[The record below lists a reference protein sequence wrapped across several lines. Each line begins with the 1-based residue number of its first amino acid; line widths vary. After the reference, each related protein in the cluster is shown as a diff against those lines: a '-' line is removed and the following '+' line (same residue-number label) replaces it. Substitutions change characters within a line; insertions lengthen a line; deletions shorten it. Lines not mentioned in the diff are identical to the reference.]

1 MKSLIVYPTSRAIRN
16 ARKEYID
23 NDALLPHMMRMD
35 EFEQRCIVIDG
46 RSMVDTLQRVL
57 LLRKAADFEEFGAFG
72 IDRTLVKFL
81 SNSESFVR
89 FFEELA
95 VEHRDLSDL
104 AEADAYAE
112 FGKHLDV
119 LSKLRSRYR
128 DLLDE
133 RGLYDRMFIPQMY
146 SFNDGFV
153 SQYDQIDIYI
163 EGLLSKYEME
173 LLEKVAE
180 TTKLLLHY
188 AATPFSAKMIESF
201 AQLGITLEKDHDYT
215 IDMSQKRVIAQTPLH
230 SSVDAT
236 VISVQERF
244 EQVSAALVAIEE
256 MVSSGIDPDR
266 IALVL
271 PDESF
276 KEAFRLYDKL
286 NNLNFAMGFDYA
298 NGRNY
303 KILDTLA
310 VYLRS
315 QDKDTLD
322 KLARYGIDMETL
334 EQSALS
340 QSSRIDA
347 ETFFAALGKLPLSEN
362 DPLRQARVEGAKEE
376 FARVFDAERLTPAE
390 WLYLWLSRLSD
401 IRIDDL
407 RGGRITVMGV
417 LETRGVSFDGVV
429 IVDFNEGIVP
439 ASSAKDQFLNTQVRA
454 FAGLPTKADRE
465 SLQKHYY
472 QRLLSQAQKATII
485 YSSGDNKLPSK
496 FLYELGLESA
506 KTQVVRLDLLYDQ
519 PSRIVEESDPIVSDF
534 DPKAYTWSATRLGI
548 WLSCK
553 RKFYYKY
560 IRGVESKPDNGINEG
575 VILHKVL
582 ERLYLDKDHFDD
594 AKMMREYLYRE
605 IDLSLPD
612 DTPRAE
618 YYKILWRRKLE
629 SFIEHELMHFCDGW
643 RVYSTEQVCVGKVYG
658 FDFEGRI
665 DRIDIRDGEAM
676 VIDYKSGSLAEANR
690 TKHLEN
696 ATDFQMNIYRH
707 LLSKR
712 YPDAIYAFQ
721 KILDGGELEEA
732 KALDEKEEHL
742 AMHIEELS
750 QTHEFIATKTDKL
763 AQCKY
768 CEYALMCGRGEYL

>member
-1 MKSLIVYPTSRAIRN
+1 
-16 ARKEYID
+16 
-23 NDALLPHMMRMD
+23 MMRMD
-35 EFEQRCIVIDG
+35 EFEQRCVVIDS
-46 RSMVDTLQRVL
+46 RSMIDPLQRVL
-57 LLRKAADFEEFGAFG
+57 LLREAADFEEFGAFG
-72 IDRTLVKFL
+72 IDRALVKFL
-81 SNSESFVR
+81 SNSESFFR

-128 DLLDE
+128 DLLDD

-153 SQYDQIDIYI
+153 SQYDQIEIHI
-163 EGLLSKYEME
+163 EGLLSRYEME
-173 LLEKVAE
+173 LLGKVAG

-188 AATPFSAKMIESF
+188 AATPFSAKMIENFS
-201 AQLGITLEKDHDYT
+201 QLGIMLKRDHDYT
-215 IDMSQKRVIAQTPLH
+215 IDMSERKMVAQTSIH
-230 SSVDAT
+230 SSIDAR
-236 VISVQERF
+236 VISVQEHF
-244 EQVSAALVAIEE
+244 EQIPAALSSIEE
-256 MVSSGIDPDR
+256 MVSSGIGPDR

-298 NGRNY
+298 NGKNY

-315 QDKDTLD
+315 RDTDALD
-322 KLARYGIDMETL
+322 KLARYGIDMEAL
-334 EQSALS
+334 EQGALA
-340 QSSRIDA
+340 QNTRIG
-347 ETFFAALGKLPLSEN
+347 EGTFFAAFEKLSLGEN
-362 DPLRQARVEGAKEE
+362 DPLRQARVEEAKEE
-376 FARVFDAERLTPAE
+376 FARVFDAERLIPAE
-390 WLYLWLSRLSD
+390 WLHLWLSKLSD

-439 ASSAKDQFLNTQVRA
+439 ASSAKDQFLNTQVRS
-454 FAGLPTKADRE
+454 FASLPTKADRE

-496 FLYELGLESA
+496 FLYELGLES
-506 KTQVVRLDLLYDQ
+506 TQTRSTQLDLLYDQ
-519 PSRIVEESDPIVSDF
+519 PSRIVEERDPIVSSF
-534 DPKAYTWSATRLGI
+534 DPAEQTWSASRLNTWIG
-548 WLSCK
+548 CR
-553 RKFYYKY
+553 RKYYYKY
-560 IRGVESKPDNGINEG
+560 IKGIESKPNTEINEG
-575 VILHKVL
+575 SFLHQL
-582 ERLYLDKDHFDD
+582 LDH
-594 AKMMREYLYRE
+594 LYRE
-605 IDLSLPD
+605 TDHYDSL
-612 DTPRAE
+612 DTMRRQLHKLMDTLLPEGSSRVE
-618 YYKILWRRKLE
+618 YYKILWKRKLE
-629 SFIEHELMHFCDGW
+629 PFIEHEIAHFRSGW
-643 RVYSTEQVCVGKVYG
+643 RVTHREEEYKNEIGSLRFK
-658 FDFEGRI
+658 GRI

-676 VIDYKSGSLAEANR
+676 VIDYKSGKLSEANR
-690 TKHLEN
+690 SKNLEN
-696 ATDFQMNIYRH
+696 VTDFQMNIYRH
-707 LLSKR
+707 LFGDK

-732 KALDEKEEHL
+732 KALDEKEEYL
-742 AMHIEELS
+742 AKHIEELS

-763 AQCKY
+763 ARCKY